1 MPTGTIATTARQF
14 HQQQTHYLRKRIL
27 GTAGNRL
34 YSVGTLPAGA
44 NILSISTLVRTVFS
58 GGTPTISFG
67 PSGTPAGYFAA
78 AGAPI
83 TTAGRNN
90 VTLIATGTLGVDAD
104 TVITCT
110 TAGTPTAGV
119 VDVEVEYT
127 VANDG

>member
-1 MPTGTIATTARQF
+1 MPTGTVATTARQF

-27 GTAGNRL
+27 GTAGNGL
-34 YSVGTLPAGA
+34 YTVGILPAGA
-44 NILSISTLVRTVFS
+44 NILRISTLARTVFS
-58 GGTPTISFG
+58 GGAPTVSFG

-78 AGAPI
+78 AGGPI

-104 TVITCT
+104 TVITAT
-110 TAGTPTAGV
+110 VGGTPTAGV
-119 VDVEVEYT
+119 VDIEIEYT